1 MSHKKEKNDILDVVN
16 PREGWFRDVVKDVTK
31 RSTAQQVA
39 IGGASGWW
47 VICTFIVYSIH
58 SHYICSALTMR
69 KFGRTLHQTLTIYT
83 CTFTNYCNVCMVY
96 YNFSIY

>member
-16 PREGWFRDVVKDVTK
+16 PREGWFRDVIKDVTK

-47 VICTFIVYSIH
+47 VICTFIVLLIV
-58 SHYICSALTMR
+58 
-69 KFGRTLHQTLTIYT
+69 TI
-83 CTFTNYCNVCMVY
+83 FVVP
-96 YNFSIY
+96 